1 LRLGRGWQHPRHSP
15 FGRNGSRGRDGAW
28 DGDVPGIP
36 SRGSQVN
43 EVRTLP
49 SANLRGVL
57 IPALLVFV
65 GIVWWASRDAV
76 HSPADAPARA
86 NAQPS
91 SAPTSAWSPL
101 TSGSAGDTQPPVP
114 RTTIEVGAEAAFG
127 AYVDGKYRFL
137 ESSEKLRAA
146 LLARE
151 KIAVAI
157 NTARQSNDPAVKE
170 SIPQQLAELAALDQK
185 TGTLLHPGDLATYEV
200 LKDSDVEQWQLDD
213 YAGGV
218 SNVAPLSDDDR
229 RAILYTKLAHRQRFR
244 QVLADSGLMNG
255 ALNATERLYAFNE
268 VSRALGE
275 SRDSFLGE
283 VRQYLYNDEQFT
295 LLSNYENTEY
305 ADELEKLRRIASVN
319 DRGNQ
324 QAASG
329 PE

>member
-1 LRLGRGWQHPRHSP
+1 
-15 FGRNGSRGRDGAW
+15 
-28 DGDVPGIP
+28 
-36 SRGSQVN
+36 VN
-43 EVRTLP
+43 EARTLP

-65 GIVWWASRDAV
+65 GVVWWASRDAA
-76 HSPADAPARA
+76 HAPADDPGRA
-86 NAQPS
+86 DALPS
-91 SAPTSAWSPL
+91 SAPQSAWSRL
-101 TSGSAGDTQPPVP
+101 TSESAGNTQPPVS
-114 RTTIEVGAEAAFG
+114 RTTVEVGAEATFG

-151 KIAVAI
+151 KVAVAI
-157 NTARQSNDPAVKE
+157 NTARQSNDATVKE
-170 SIPQQLAELAALDQK
+170 SIPRQLAELAALDQK
-185 TGTLLHPGDLATYEV
+185 VGTLLRPGDLATYEV

-229 RAILYTKLAHRQRFR
+229 RAILYTKLMHRQRFR

-255 ALNATERLYAFNE
+255 DLNATQRLYAFNE

-275 SRDSFLGE
+275 SRDSYLGE

-305 ADELEKLRRIASVN
+305 ADELEKLRGIASV
-319 DRGNQ
+319 DDQGSH
-324 QAASG
+324 QAASTA
-329 PE
+329 E